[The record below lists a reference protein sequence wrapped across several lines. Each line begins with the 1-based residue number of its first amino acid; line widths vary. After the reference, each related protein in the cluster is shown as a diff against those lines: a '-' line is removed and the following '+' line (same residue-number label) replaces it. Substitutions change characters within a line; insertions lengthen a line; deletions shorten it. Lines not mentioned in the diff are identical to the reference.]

1 MKYKTPP
8 DISFLYD
15 LYKNYWVE
23 INYNILWWKGAH
35 IMNKILLINRLD
47 PQDYSERKK
56 KIFFTLGG
64 MNIPS
69 VEAKLIRLLNKSGIL
84 SVNDILYKY
93 NGVELNISVQQIPTI
108 IKLLANDNISIYS
121 IYEIYNPEF

>member
-1 MKYKTPP
+1 MKYKTPHNR
-8 DISFLYD
+8 SFLYD

-69 VEAKLIRLLNKSGIL
+69 VEGKLIRLLNESGIL

>member
-1 MKYKTPP
+1 
-8 DISFLYD
+8 
-15 LYKNYWVE
+15 
-23 INYNILWWKGAH
+23 
-35 IMNKILLINRLD
+35 MNKILLINRLD

>member
-1 MKYKTPP
+1 
-8 DISFLYD
+8 
-15 LYKNYWVE
+15 
-23 INYNILWWKGAH
+23 
-35 IMNKILLINRLD
+35 MNKILLINRLD

-69 VEAKLIRLLNKSGIL
+69 VEGKLIRLLNESGIL